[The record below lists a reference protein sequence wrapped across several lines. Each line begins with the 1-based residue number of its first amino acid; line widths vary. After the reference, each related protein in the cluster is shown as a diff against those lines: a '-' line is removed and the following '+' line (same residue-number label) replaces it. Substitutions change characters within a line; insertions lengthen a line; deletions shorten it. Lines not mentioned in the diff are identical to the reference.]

1 MTFDDFTK
9 EYLNKIYVGG
19 KMYLD
24 KNDLRAAWNAAV
36 DACMIQS
43 CRNIGVALA
52 LRTDLEALK
61 TPQEG
66 SNDSAVRYT
75 YP

>member
-1 MTFDDFTK
+1 MTFDEWLV
-9 EYLNKIYVGG
+9 EYNKQQGLPPAHVVAE
-19 KMYLD
+19 
-24 KNDLRAAWNAAV
+24 AAWNAAV

-61 TPQEG
+61 TPLEG
-66 SNDSAVRYT
+66 SNDSEVRAS
-75 YP
+75 

>member
-1 MTFDDFTK
+1 MTFAEWYKQSGWAAFGSQSETVAED
-9 EYLNKIYVGG
+9 
-19 KMYLD
+19 
-24 KNDLRAAWNAAV
+24 AWNAAV
-36 DACMIQS
+36 EACMIQS

-66 SNDSAVRYT
+66 SNDSEVVHG
-75 YP
+75 